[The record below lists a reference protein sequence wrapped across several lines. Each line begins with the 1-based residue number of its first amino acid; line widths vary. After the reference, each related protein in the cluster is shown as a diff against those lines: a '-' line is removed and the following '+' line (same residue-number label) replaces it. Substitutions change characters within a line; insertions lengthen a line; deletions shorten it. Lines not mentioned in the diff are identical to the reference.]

1 MNDEEKQKHLKLK
14 KKLKT
19 IGIILIVIGAVC
31 AIVGFAEFFITMS
44 SMSGAPKLFF
54 LLFIGLPMIGIGA
67 GLLTFAYRGDILR
80 FTKNEAVPIIN
91 ETGEEI
97 KPAIKA
103 VTGAVREG
111 LYGET
116 PAAKKVIVCPACG
129 KENQPENK
137 FCDEC
142 GALLRKVCPACGAEQ
157 DGDDKFCGQC
167 GAKLD

>member
-19 IGIILIVIGAVC
+19 IGIILVVVGGVC

-44 SMSGAPKLFF
+44 MMSGAPKLFF

-67 GLLTFAYRGDILR
+67 GLLTFAYRGDIMR

-111 LYGET
+111 LYGEQSV
-116 PAAKKVIVCPACG
+116 AKKGMVCPACG

-137 FCDEC
+137 FCDKC